1 MKLYVMYVN
10 FVIKQFDISNKALQD
25 EAPRIHEQGRLMS
38 RLIRELLQMFVKPAA
53 LKNKTVDEVDF
64 KIQKCNIMEDKDVF
78 VGAEVRQFLEA
89 NQFSSKNKKKFF
101 KSVKRFLTTACTY
114 LLKNLPLKEP
124 FIKHAAV
131 ANISYRDD
139 ATFRSLEFFID
150 RYPIILSD
158 GLTKDVLD
166 SEMRSYKQCD
176 LPTFSKETPMD
187 VRWKELLKL
196 KDECGNILLPHLPK
210 VMVRILSIPHS
221 NASCERI
228 FSVVR
233 KNRTDFRAN
242 METETLQSL
251 LILKQTGGECFNR
264 KFTPE
269 VITACK
275 KATQEHLNS

>member
-1 MKLYVMYVN
+1 MLTDSHNGVLRE
-10 FVIKQFDISNKALQD
+10 IRKQSFYQ
-25 EAPRIHEQGRLMS
+25 RQS
-38 RLIRELLQMFVKPAA
+38 RLYQ
-53 LKNKTVDEVDF
+53 
-64 KIQKCNIMEDKDVF
+64 
-78 VGAEVRQFLEA
+78 
-89 NQFSSKNKKKFF
+89 
-101 KSVKRFLTTACTY
+101 RF
-114 LLKNLPLKEP
+114 
-124 FIKHAAV
+124 
-131 ANISYRDD
+131 
-139 ATFRSLEFFID
+139 
-150 RYPIILSD
+150 IICGD

-196 KDECGNILLPHLPK
+196 KDECGDILLPHLPK
-210 VMVRILSIPHS
+210 VMVRILSIPHR

-233 KNRTDFRAN
+233 KHRTDFRAT
-242 METETLQSL
+242 MTETLQSL